1 MYYIYRITN
10 NINNKIYIGVH
21 ATKNLDDGY
30 FGSGTY
36 LQRAINKYGKENF
49 TKEILQLFRTA
60 EEMFDMESLL
70 VSSEFVEREDTY
82 NLKVGGNGGWDEANK
97 TGKNL
102 YGCNG
107 KLGYGLENLISG
119 NVKEYLLKKGTYLQ
133 WCRNVSKGLKKQ
145 IKRNGAWWT
154 DRQHT
159 NETKQKIGQANAI
172 SQKGV
177 KNSQYGTCWIHN
189 NKENKKI
196 KKLDIKIWLDSGW
209 VKGRSMTF

>member
-1 MYYIYRITN
+1 MQPE
-10 NINNKIYIGVH
+10 GCEFDSH
-21 ATKNLDDGY
+21 L
-30 FGSGTY
+30 
-36 LQRAINKYGKENF
+36 LHQ
-49 TKEILQLFRTA
+49 IL
-60 EEMFDMESLL
+60 
-70 VSSEFVEREDTY
+70 Y
-82 NLKVGGNGGWDEANK
+82 
-97 TGKNL
+97 
-102 YGCNG
+102 
-107 KLGYGLENLISG
+107 
-119 NVKEYLLKKGTYLQ
+119 
-133 WCRNVSKGLKKQ
+133 
-145 IKRNGAWWT
+145 KRNGAWWT